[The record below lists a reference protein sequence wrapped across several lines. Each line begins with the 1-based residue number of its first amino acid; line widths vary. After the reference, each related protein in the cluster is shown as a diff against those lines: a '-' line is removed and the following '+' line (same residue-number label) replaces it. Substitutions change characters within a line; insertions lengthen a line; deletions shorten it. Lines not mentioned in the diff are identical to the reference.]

1 MKFKQYISERSD
13 PAPHIKL
20 KSKLPK
26 IGGKPLTPTKF
37 FELFQSLGLSG
48 RIKDF
53 KSLKTVS
60 KSQYAADL
68 YLIEDWSAFE
78 ENIELQEQALSLA
91 INTQSFINGKP
102 QAIINKSIDKF
113 YDLMASY
120 EGIEVIKTNTADS
133 VLILNASINELF
145 KALKSD
151 MKMSYDKNGL
161 ITLGSIKFYQI
172 SLKESSDGA
181 RLGRLTTYFKDK
193 YGQNESILDE
203 GILDHIKSL
212 GTITVQF
219 FNKIKDR
226 LSSYRSLLYNTFA
239 KSTTNLNKMLKRDKL
254 AQDTLK
260 LLDELEI
267 NESNAGG
274 RLLENVHQIQKDID
288 NAIKRVKAFDK
299 SNVVAV
305 KAITGVNAVNKD
317 QMALYNTLKKRY
329 SGASLDRKTQAD
341 LIEIRSSLHL
351 LLANKITLEYM
362 EAALSK
368 INGSAEQASK
378 DIAEMI
384 TLTLKGSTQY
394 PVVIVYGNGTFKVVD
409 KIKQAKTEAIPS
421 IIIDVHP
428 SANKLYYVT
437 YVYTLTEL
445 ASNINKSTYARI
457 QFTTSAGYRS
467 VAFKV
472 EGNGFVSY
480 EKVLK
485 ALK

>member
-1 MKFKQYISERSD
+1 MSNS
-13 PAPHIKL
+13 APHIKL

-53 KSLKTVS
+53 ESLKAVS

-68 YLIEDWSAFE
+68 HLIEDWSVFE
-78 ENIELQEQALSLA
+78 ENIELQEQALRLA
-91 INTQSFINGKP
+91 INTQSFVSGKP

-113 YDLMASY
+113 YELMAAY

-133 VLILNASINELF
+133 VLILNASIDELF
-145 KALKSD
+145 KALRSD

-161 ITLGSIKFYQI
+161 ITIGSINFYQI
-172 SLKESSDGA
+172 SLKKSTDGA

-193 YGQNESILDE
+193 YGQNELLNE
-203 GILDHIKSL
+203 GILDRIKSL
-212 GTITVQF
+212 GTIIMQL
-219 FNKIKDR
+219 FNKTKNK
-226 LSSYRSLLYNTFA
+226 LSSCRGPLYNPFT
-239 KSTTNLNKMLKRDKL
+239 KSITNLNKMLKRDKL
-254 AQDTLK
+254 VQDTLK
-260 LLDELEI
+260 LLDKLEVS
-267 NESNAGG
+267 ESKNTEG

-288 NAIKRVKAFDK
+288 DTIERLRMFDK
-299 SNVVAV
+299 SNVVTV
-305 KAITGVNAVNKD
+305 KALTGVKKVNKD

-329 SGASLDRKTQAD
+329 TGASLDRRSQAE
-341 LIEIRSSLHL
+341 LIEIRSSIHL

-362 EAALSK
+362 EAALLK

-378 DIAEMI
+378 DIAEMM

-394 PVVIVYGNGTFKVVD
+394 PVVIVYGNGTFKVID
-409 KIKQAKTEAIPS
+409 KVKQTKTEAIPS

-428 SANKLYYVT
+428 SANNLYYVT
-437 YVYTLTEL
+437 YMYMLTEL
-445 ASNINKSTYARI
+445 ASDIDKSIYAKI

-472 EGNGFVSY
+472 EGNAFTTY